1 MLFQV
6 STCAFPMPSPE
17 LHSDGSEGLRQLAAE
32 SWLPS
37 VVPKRVL
44 DLSMSDQCMIVLR
57 LFRFPV
63 RSTMPY
69 KYVWV
74 SDAAGEC
81 ATLLFYVMTGLYFR
95 PHAENPY
102 FALQDDEISMAV
114 RTPD

>member
-1 MLFQV
+1 MTV
-6 STCAFPMPSPE
+6 YA
-17 LHSDGSEGLRQLAAE
+17 
-32 SWLPS
+32 
-37 VVPKRVL
+37 
-44 DLSMSDQCMIVLR
+44 
-57 LFRFPV
+57 

-114 RTPD
+114 RTEWLHDGDAACKL

>member
-1 MLFQV
+1 
-6 STCAFPMPSPE
+6 
-17 LHSDGSEGLRQLAAE
+17 
-32 SWLPS
+32 
-37 VVPKRVL
+37 
-44 DLSMSDQCMIVLR
+44 
-57 LFRFPV
+57 
-63 RSTMPY
+63 MPY

-114 RTPD
+114 RASQPMLLAVLSVHTTSCVWEPVVSCGQGALTQCSDGCCNALATVWLYGCDTAQAHPASS

>member
-1 MLFQV
+1 
-6 STCAFPMPSPE
+6 
-17 LHSDGSEGLRQLAAE
+17 
-32 SWLPS
+32 
-37 VVPKRVL
+37 
-44 DLSMSDQCMIVLR
+44 MIAGWCL
-57 LFRFPV
+57 

-81 ATLLFYVMTGLYFR
+81 ATLLFYAMTGLYFR

-114 RTPD
+114 RSLSLRLNDLTLTVCMRGY

>member
-1 MLFQV
+1 
-6 STCAFPMPSPE
+6 
-17 LHSDGSEGLRQLAAE
+17 
-32 SWLPS
+32 
-37 VVPKRVL
+37 
-44 DLSMSDQCMIVLR
+44 
-57 LFRFPV
+57 
-63 RSTMPY
+63 MPY

-114 RTPD
+114 RTVIPIVWLSHPHIQFMLVGALIARCSQGALSLCSDACCF